1 MYGFVFLL
9 SGVYAAMRS
18 SEMWSDCMGIIS
30 TTLRACHHAEQILG
44 WPFKFT
50 LSSPLWNNPCLMSGG
65 RPFTSTTWSSSKGIH
80 MMLVIMA
87 PDAHSKTFKFNIHY
101 QAHLTF
107 FFIFSWDRQCG
118 HVEYRGIHDTITP
131 LSIHISPNDSS
142 SGRVTKL
149 YSIVVVSS
157 MKALPIVSVWE
168 RDLGLMSVQPD
179 WEDIWSHLAHQ
190 LILYKR
196 MHGSYTTPY
205 SHFKMNLS
213 SAKTP

>member
-1 MYGFVFLL
+1 
-9 SGVYAAMRS
+9 
-18 SEMWSDCMGIIS
+18 MWSTVESMIPSHPYPFIIAQM
-30 TTLRACHHAEQILG
+30 TVPR
-44 WPFKFT
+44 
-50 LSSPLWNNPCLMSGG
+50 
-65 RPFTSTTWSSSKGIH
+65 
-80 MMLVIMA
+80 
-87 PDAHSKTFKFNIHY
+87 
-101 QAHLTF
+101 
-107 FFIFSWDRQCG
+107 
-118 HVEYRGIHDTITP
+118 
-131 LSIHISPNDSS
+131 
-142 SGRVTKL
+142 GRVTKL

-190 LILYKR
+190 LIHYKR